1 MLPRP
6 AIQPTQPQPR
16 TMGPASPPTPDRMR
30 FAGLFPEDI
39 TSGLIRQGAVSQG
52 IGSLAG

>member
-1 MLPRP
+1 
-6 AIQPTQPQPR
+6 
-16 TMGPASPPTPDRMR
+16 MGPASPPTPPTPDRMR